1 MNYRIRA
8 ELSIKK
14 IDTTIFILDRANSVL
29 HSFTE
34 TGAFL
39 WELLQGGIPATALA
53 DRLAAEFDVGIDEA
67 NRDVDGFLDTLEEKC
82 LIELNG

>member
-29 HSFTE
+29 HSFNE
-34 TGAFL
+34 TGVFL
-39 WELLQGGIPATALA
+39 WELLQGGVPATELA
-53 DRLAAEFDVGIDEA
+53 GRLVGEFDVGIDEA
-67 NRDVDGFLDTLEEKC
+67 CCDVDGFLDTLEEKS